1 VASFS
6 SNPISR
12 RGKYSRCLSKRKAC
26 QEMGGKP
33 CKDTLVKLL
42 EVLFLE
48 SPTTEKEVQCSVG
61 LFGILRKCLPH
72 LEIMFY
78 PIY

>member
-1 VASFS
+1 MASFS
-6 SNPISR
+6 SNPINR
-12 RGKYSRCLSKRKAC
+12 RGKYSGFLGKRKAC

-33 CKDTLVKLL
+33 CKGTLAKLL
-42 EVLFLE
+42 EVLFLK
-48 SPTTEKEVQCSVG
+48 SPTTEKEVQCLVG